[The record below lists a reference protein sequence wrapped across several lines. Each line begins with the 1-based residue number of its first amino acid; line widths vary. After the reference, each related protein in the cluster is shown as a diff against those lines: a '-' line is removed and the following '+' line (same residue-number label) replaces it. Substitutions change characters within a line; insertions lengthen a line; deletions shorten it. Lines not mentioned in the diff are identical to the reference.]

1 MTDQRGPAVPP
12 VTIMPASEVRPGGRA
27 APRTAP
33 RQVPRTGEGRRVAAP
48 RAAKRDASRAGWVE
62 ERLDVTGLN
71 AKYGRKAFPV
81 HTTFFLGEMAAFA
94 FIILI
99 VTGIYLGLIYIPSSA
114 PVEVDGQELPE
125 AYASVRLIES
135 IPVANLFRNVHHW
148 AAHVMV
154 LATLL
159 HLIRIFFFGTYRRPR
174 ELNWIIG
181 VVMLILTLVAGF
193 LGYALP
199 FDSYAVTATGIG
211 YSIARSIPWVGNV
224 AAELFF
230 GGAFPTLGSLPRLYT
245 LHIFVVPALIAL
257 TTAAHILLIVKN
269 KHSQP
274 GYARKLAEP
283 GRVLGVPAWPYQ
295 ALLAGQLFLLMFGAL
310 FILSA
315 LFEIHP
321 LAAYGPPGPGTPAVK
336 PDWYLL
342 WVYGFLDIVP
352 ASLTLTTP
360 IGTIGPQFIG
370 GIVFPGIIFTLI
382 FLAPWLDRTNRGR
395 DVPRFEYLQPPAQA
409 PVRLT
414 IGVGF
419 LTYIGMLFVAGY
431 HVELGLSIAQTWY
444 LSLIVP
450 AVVMAATYGIARQR
464 DPAWS
469 RRFDPSA
476 EEEDE
481 EVLYVEAP
489 RGDQ

>member
-1 MTDQRGPAVPP
+1 MSDTQRPAVP
-12 VTIMPASEVRPGGRA
+12 VTTIMPATDAHPGVRPA
-27 APRTAP
+27 PPRTPGSDSRAGA
-33 RQVPRTGEGRRVAAP
+33 VRRGTAP
-48 RAAKRDASRAGWVE
+48 RAARRETSKADWIN
-62 ERLDVTGLN
+62 ERVGVTGLN

-81 HTTFFLGEMAAFA
+81 HTTFFLGEMASFS

-99 VTGIYLGLIYIPSSA
+99 VTGVYLGLIYIPSSA
-114 PVEVDGQELPE
+114 PVEVNGQELPE

-148 AAHVMV
+148 AEHVMV
-154 LATLL
+154 LSTLL
-159 HLIRIFFFGTYRRPR
+159 HVIRIFFFGNYRKPR

-230 GGAFPTLGSLPRLYT
+230 GGAFPSLGSLPRLYT

-257 TTAAHILLIVKN
+257 TTALHILLVIKN

-352 ASLTLTTP
+352 ASVTLTTP

-370 GIVFPGIIFTLI
+370 GIVFPGVIFTVI

-395 DVPRFEYLQPPAQA
+395 NVPRYEYLQPPAQA

-414 IGVGF
+414 IGVGL

-450 AVVMAATYGIARQR
+450 AVVMAATYGIAKQR

-469 RRFDPSA
+469 RRFDPA
-476 EEEDE
+476 ADDEEEDA
-481 EVLYVEAP
+481 LYVEVP
-489 RGDQ
+489 DRD